1 MEIIDFYYEESDQEL
16 EVRFCTSQDED
27 YYRVLKLSLEDA
39 KYYAPMVIE
48 EEDLIDGLDEEFVLE
63 ILESYYSENSLGS
76 EELL

>member
-16 EVRFCTSQDED
+16 EVRFSTSQDED